1 MFSNSLFL
9 ILLNIIISVILIYGI
24 HLSWNYIRDTY
35 SKKKTKDLV
44 NTQIEKYKKI
54 IEEIQQPSSPTQEF
68 IPEEE
73 KINMMEDLT
82 AFMNSL

>member
-9 ILLNIIISVILIYGI
+9 ILVNIIISVVVIYGI
-24 HLSWNYIRDTY
+24 HLSWNYLRDTY

-54 IEEIQQPSSPTQEF
+54 IEEIQQPSSPAQEF
-68 IPEEE
+68 IPEDE
-73 KINMMEDLT
+73 KLNMMEDLT

>member
-9 ILLNIIISVILIYGI
+9 ILVNIIISVLLIYGI

-54 IEEIQQPSSPTQEF
+54 IEEIQQPSSPTQDF